1 MSPAAR
7 AAATASASTAAS
19 TADASRAARVS
30 PTRPVP
36 HHELPHRS
44 QPAPLAVVRTRP
56 GPARAPFVILIA
68 ALVVGGLVGLLL
80 LNTALTQ
87 GAFER
92 KAVSR
97 EVKKLIETQQGLREH
112 IAAVQEPGALAV
124 RARQLGL
131 VASTCPVFLRLPAV
145 TVLGTPCPAKA
156 PPKPV
161 KKPATAVASGGKTP
175 VGGQT
180 GTTVQGQSGT
190 AAGTTKAGTT
200 KAGTTK
206 AGTTKAGTTKAGT
219 TKAGTTGTVS
229 PTTGHAKTTPAKAT
243 PVKTTPVTT
252 AKAPR

>member
-161 KKPATAVASGGKTP
+161 KKPATVVAADGKTP

-206 AGTTKAGTTKAGT
+206 AGTT
-219 TKAGTTGTVS
+219 
-229 PTTGHAKTTPAKAT
+229 TGHAKTTPAKAT

-252 AKAPR
+252 A